1 MEQLCKIDWN
11 PTKLTVKE
19 LKDMCK
25 ICGMSYS
32 RTKAQCVE
40 KIKIKITE
48 YEESVNIQDSIE
60 NLSDSMVANL
70 NNSTCTSVIINE
82 SNKVNDLNED
92 ISSENLE
99 DDDDLDYISSE
110 EEEITEE
117 ELDITDAI
125 SNSH

>member
-1 MEQLCKIDWN
+1 
-11 PTKLTVKE
+11 VKE

-32 RTKAQCVE
+32 GTKAQCVE